1 MKHPPTLP
9 DGYSDTHKS
18 VPLPESLKNKT
29 VKGVGWS
36 FIDNLSSSGITFL
49 VGLVLA
55 RLLTPSEY
63 GIMAIL
69 TIFIAVSNSIVDS
82 GFSNALIRKT
92 DAKQVDYNT
101 VFLFNLLVS
110 GLLYVALFFAAPAI
124 SVFFKEPLLVEVMR
138 VIGWVLVINALAII
152 PRTLFV
158 KAVNFKTQTKVS
170 LIASISSGVVGI
182 GMAVA
187 GMGVWSLVGQQLS
200 RQLLNTLF
208 LWIYC
213 KWRPVWEFSLQSFKE
228 LFGFGSKLLLSGLL
242 DTVFKEI
249 YSLVIGRC
257 YTSAQLGQYTR
268 ANQFNQIFSSNL
280 TTVIQRVSYPVLS
293 SIQDEP
299 ERLREAYRKVIKST
313 MLISFACMLGLA
325 AVAKPLIILLIGEK
339 WLPAVG
345 FLQIICFSGM
355 LYPLHAINLNILQV
369 KGRSDL
375 FLKLEIV
382 KKIIAVGPLILG
394 VLFSIEYMLW
404 GSVCT
409 SFIAYFLNS
418 YYSANLINYPTK
430 EQIKDILPTFIVS
443 FLTAAAM
450 WSLTLLSLSNWLLL
464 PLQCLLG
471 ILLAILVYEH
481 LHLPEYV
488 EVKQLAL
495 SLLRRKKF

>member
-1 MKHPPTLP
+1 M
-9 DGYSDTHKS
+9 S
-18 VPLPESLKNKT
+18 ESLKNKT
-29 VKGVGWS
+29 VKGVSWS
-36 FIDNLSSSGITFL
+36 FIDNLASSGISFL

-63 GIMAIL
+63 GIMAII

-92 DAKQVDYNT
+92 DAKRVDYNT
-101 VFLFNLLVS
+101 VFIFNLIVS
-110 GLLYVALFFAAPAI
+110 TALYVALFFLAPII
-124 SVFFKEPLLVEVMR
+124 SDFFREPLLVDVMR
-138 VIGWVLVINALAII
+138 VIGWVLLINALAII

-158 KAVNFKTQTKVS
+158 KEVNFKTQTKVS
-170 LIASISSGVVGI
+170 LIASVSSGVIGI
-182 GMAVA
+182 GMALS

-208 LWIYC
+208 LWVYC
-213 KWRPVWEFSLQSFKE
+213 KWRPVWEFSVQSFKE

-242 DTVFKEI
+242 NTVFNEI

-257 YTSAQLGQYTR
+257 YTAAQLGQYTR
-268 ANQFNQIFSSNL
+268 ASQFNQIFSSNL

-313 MLISFACMLGLA
+313 MLITFACMLGLA

-375 FLKLEIV
+375 FLRLEVI
-382 KKIIAVGPLILG
+382 KKIIAVGPLLLG
-394 VLFSIEYMLW
+394 VFFSIEYMLW
-404 GSVCT
+404 GSVFT
-409 SFIAYFLNS
+409 SLIAYFLNS
-418 YYSANLINYPTK
+418 YYSANLINYPTRD
-430 EQIKDILPTFIVS
+430 QVKDILPTFGVS
-443 FLTAAAM
+443 FVTATAM
-450 WSLTLLSLSNWLLL
+450 WSLTLLPLSNWLLL

-471 ILLAILVYEH
+471 IVLAILIYER
-481 LHLPEYV
+481 LHLPEYQ
-488 EVKQLAL
+488 EAKQLAFSFL
-495 SLLRRKKF
+495 KKKDK

>member
-1 MKHPPTLP
+1 
-9 DGYSDTHKS
+9 
-18 VPLPESLKNKT
+18 
-29 VKGVGWS
+29 
-36 FIDNLSSSGITFL
+36 
-49 VGLVLA
+49 
-55 RLLTPSEY
+55 
-63 GIMAIL
+63 MAIL

-92 DAKQVDYNT
+92 DAKRVDYNT
-101 VFLFNLLVS
+101 VFLFNLVVS
-110 GLLYVALFFAAPAI
+110 GLLYVVLFFAAPAI

-158 KAVNFKTQTKVS
+158 KDVDFKTQTKVS
-170 LIASISSGVVGI
+170 LIASVSSGVVGI
-182 GMAVA
+182 GMALA

-208 LWIYC
+208 LWVYST
-213 KWRPVWEFSLQSFKE
+213 WRPIWEFSLQSFRE

-268 ANQFNQIFSSNL
+268 ASQFNQIFSSNL

-293 SIQDEP
+293 SIQDES

-313 MLISFACMLGLA
+313 MLITFACMLGLA
-325 AVAKPLIILLIGEK
+325 AVAKPLLIILIGEK

-375 FLKLEIV
+375 LLKLEII

-409 SFIAYFLNS
+409 SLIAYFLNS
-418 YYSANLINYPTK
+418 YYSANLISYPTK
-430 EQIKDILPTFIVS
+430 EQVKDILPTFLVS
-443 FLTAAAM
+443 FVTAAVM
-450 WSLTLLSLSNWLLL
+450 WSLTLLSFSNWLLL

-471 ILLAILVYEH
+471 IILAVLIYER

-488 EVKQLAL
+488 EVKQLTF

>member
-1 MKHPPTLP
+1 MT
-9 DGYSDTHKS
+9 
-18 VPLPESLKNKT
+18 ESLKNKT

-92 DAKQVDYNT
+92 DARRVDYNT

-110 GLLYVALFFAAPAI
+110 GLLYVVLFLAAPAI
-124 SVFFKEPLLVEVMR
+124 SRFFKEPLLVEVMR

-158 KAVNFKTQTKVS
+158 KEVNFKTQTKVS
-170 LIASISSGVVGI
+170 LIASISSGVIGI
-182 GMAVA
+182 GMAWT

-213 KWRPVWEFSLQSFKE
+213 TWRPAWEFSMQSFKE
-228 LFGFGSKLLLSGLL
+228 LFGFGSKILLSGLL
-242 DTVFKEI
+242 NTIFNEI

-293 SIQDEP
+293 SIQDES

-325 AVAKPLIILLIGEK
+325 AVARPLILILIGEK

-375 FLKLEIV
+375 FLRLEII
-382 KKIIAVGPLILG
+382 KKIIAVGPLVLG

-409 SFIAYFLNS
+409 SLIAYFLNS
-418 YYSANLINYPTK
+418 YYSADLIDYPTK
-430 EQIKDILPTFIVS
+430 EQIKDILPTFLVS
-443 FLTAAAM
+443 FVTAAAM

-471 ILLAILVYEH
+471 IALAVFIYEC

-488 EVKQLAL
+488 EVKQLAF
-495 SLLRRKKF
+495 SILRRKKF

>member
-1 MKHPPTLP
+1 MT
-9 DGYSDTHKS
+9 
-18 VPLPESLKNKT
+18 ESLKNKT

-55 RLLTPSEY
+55 RLLTPAEY
-63 GIMAIL
+63 GIMAII

-92 DAKQVDYNT
+92 DARRVDYNT
-101 VFLFNLLVS
+101 VFFFNLVVSAVLYVVLFLVS
-110 GLLYVALFFAAPAI
+110 PAI
-124 SVFFKEPLLVEVMR
+124 SVFFKEPLLIEVMR

-152 PRTLFV
+152 PRTIFV
-158 KAVNFKTQTKVS
+158 KEVNFKTQTKVS

-182 GMAVA
+182 GMALA
-187 GMGVWSLVGQQLS
+187 GMGVWSLVAQQLS

-213 KWRPVWEFSLQSFKE
+213 KWRPVWEFSMQSFSE

-242 DTVFKEI
+242 NTVFQEI

-257 YTSAQLGQYTR
+257 YTAAQLGQYTR
-268 ANQFNQIFSSNL
+268 ANQFNQIFSTNL

-299 ERLREAYRKVIKST
+299 ERLREGYRKIIKST
-313 MLISFACMLGLA
+313 MLVSFACMMGMA
-325 AVAKPLIILLIGEK
+325 AVAKPMIVLLIGEK

-355 LYPLHAINLNILQV
+355 MYPLHAINLNILQV

-375 FLKLEIV
+375 FLRLEVI
-382 KKIIAVGPLILG
+382 KKFIAVGPLVLG

-404 GSVCT
+404 GSVLT
-409 SFIAYFLNS
+409 SIIAFFLNS
-418 YYSANLINYPTK
+418 YYSADLINYPTK
-430 EQIKDILPTFIVS
+430 DQLKDILPTFTVS
-443 FLTAAAM
+443 FVTAAAM
-450 WSLTLLSLSNWLLL
+450 WGLTFLPLSYWLIL

-471 ILLAILVYEH
+471 IGLSVLIYERIQ
-481 LHLPEYV
+481 LPEYLDTR
-488 EVKQLAL
+488 QMAFF
-495 SLLRRKKF
+495 LLKRKH

>member
-1 MKHPPTLP
+1 M
-9 DGYSDTHKS
+9 S
-18 VPLPESLKNKT
+18 ESLKNKT

-36 FIDNLSSSGITFL
+36 FIDNLSSSGVSFL

-92 DAKQVDYNT
+92 DAKRVDYNT
-101 VFLFNLLVS
+101 VFLFNLVVS
-110 GLLYVALFFAAPAI
+110 GLLYIVLFFAAPAI

-138 VIGWVLVINALAII
+138 VIGWVLVINALGII

-158 KAVNFKTQTKVS
+158 KDVNFKTQTKVS
-170 LIASISSGVVGI
+170 LIASVSSGVLGI
-182 GMAVA
+182 GMALA

-213 KWRPVWEFSLQSFKE
+213 TWRPIWEFSLQSFRE

-268 ANQFNQIFSSNL
+268 ASQFNQIFSSNL
-280 TTVIQRVSYPVLS
+280 TTVVQRVSYPVLS
-293 SIQDEP
+293 SIQDES

-313 MLISFACMLGLA
+313 MLITFACMLGLA

-375 FLKLEIV
+375 FLKLEII
-382 KKIIAVGPLILG
+382 KKIIAVGPLVLG

-430 EQIKDILPTFIVS
+430 EQIKDILPTFLVS
-443 FLTAAAM
+443 FATAAAM

-471 ILLAILVYEH
+471 IIMAVLIYER

>member
-1 MKHPPTLP
+1 M
-9 DGYSDTHKS
+9 S
-18 VPLPESLKNKT
+18 ESLKNKT

-158 KAVNFKTQTKVS
+158 KAVNFRTQTKVS

-182 GMAVA
+182 GMALA

-213 KWRPVWEFSLQSFKE
+213 KWRPAWEFSVQSFKE
-228 LFGFGSKLLLSGLL
+228 LFGFGSKILLSGLL
-242 DTVFKEI
+242 NTVFNEI
-249 YSLVIGRC
+249 YALVIGRC

-375 FLKLEIV
+375 LLKLEIV
-382 KKIIAVGPLILG
+382 KKIIAVGPLVLG

-404 GSVCT
+404 GSVFT
-409 SFIAYFLNS
+409 SLIAYFLNS
-418 YYSANLINYPTK
+418 YYSADLIKYPTK
-430 EQIKDILPTFIVS
+430 EQIKDILPTFLAS
-443 FLTAAAM
+443 FVTATAM
-450 WSLTLLSLSNWLLL
+450 WSLTLLSLSHWLLL

-471 ILLAILVYEH
+471 IILAVFIYER

-488 EVKQLAL
+488 EVKQLAF
-495 SLLRRKKF
+495 SLFRKKKF

>member
-1 MKHPPTLP
+1 M
-9 DGYSDTHKS
+9 S
-18 VPLPESLKNKT
+18 ESLKHKT

-92 DAKQVDYNT
+92 DARRVDYNT

-110 GLLYVALFFAAPAI
+110 GLLYVVLFLAAPAI
-124 SVFFKEPLLVEVMR
+124 SRFFKEPLLVEVMR

-158 KAVNFKTQTKVS
+158 KEVNFKTQTKVS
-170 LIASISSGVVGI
+170 LIASLSSGVIGI
-182 GMAVA
+182 GMALA
-187 GMGVWSLVGQQLS
+187 GLGVWSLVGQQLS

-208 LWIYC
+208 LWGYC
-213 KWRPVWEFSLQSFKE
+213 KWKPVWEFSIQSFKE
-228 LFGFGSKLLLSGLL
+228 LFSFGSKLLLSGLL

-280 TTVIQRVSYPVLS
+280 TSVIQRVSYPVLS

-325 AVAKPLIILLIGEK
+325 AVAKPLIIILIGEK
-339 WLPAVG
+339 WLLAVG
-345 FLQIICFSGM
+345 FLQIICFRGM

-369 KGRSDL
+369 IGRSDL
-375 FLKLEIV
+375 FLKLEII
-382 KKIIAVGPLILG
+382 KKIIAVGPLVLG

-418 YYSANLINYPTK
+418 YYSANLINYPAK

-443 FLTAAAM
+443 FLTAASM

-471 ILLAILVYEH
+471 ILLTTLIYER
-481 LHLPEYV
+481 LQLPEYV

>member
-1 MKHPPTLP
+1 
-9 DGYSDTHKS
+9 
-18 VPLPESLKNKT
+18 
-29 VKGVGWS
+29 
-36 FIDNLSSSGITFL
+36 
-49 VGLVLA
+49 
-55 RLLTPSEY
+55 
-63 GIMAIL
+63 MAIL

-101 VFLFNLLVS
+101 VFLFNLVVS
-110 GLLYVALFFAAPAI
+110 GLLYVVLFFAAPSI

-158 KAVNFKTQTKVS
+158 KEVNFKTQTKVS

-182 GMAVA
+182 SMALA

-213 KWRPVWEFSLQSFKE
+213 KWRPVWEFSIQSFKE

-375 FLKLEIV
+375 FLKLEII
-382 KKIIAVGPLILG
+382 KKIIAVGPLVLG

-430 EQIKDILPTFIVS
+430 EQIKDILPTFLVS
-443 FLTAAAM
+443 FVTATAM
-450 WSLTLLSLSNWLLL
+450 WSLTLLHLSNCLLL

-471 ILLAILVYEH
+471 IILAVLIYER
-481 LHLPEYV
+481 LQLPEYT
-488 EVKQLAL
+488 EVKRLTL
-495 SLLRRKKF
+495 MLLRRKRF